1 MIGRCLRQHQPEK
14 LAQRQRIR
22 GAPRNG
28 ALGIQA
34 FEIPDQ
40 QQPEVPA
47 RRQAGSADLVG
58 IKRLAESF
66 DVPVEVMLVEDLIQ
80 SRVERM
86 RGSLRQVLRRHP
98 HRRLRRVPPSFAH
111 RHRRQCS
118 TQDRMS
124 RSLIQRFIGDSS
136 RSDTMFR

>member
-1 MIGRCLRQHQPEK
+1 
-14 LAQRQRIR
+14 
-22 GAPRNG
+22 
-28 ALGIQA
+28 
-34 FEIPDQ
+34 
-40 QQPEVPA
+40 
-47 RRQAGSADLVG
+47 
-58 IKRLAESF
+58 
-66 DVPVEVMLVEDLIQ
+66 
-80 SRVERM
+80 M

-118 TQDRMS
+118 TQDQTS